1 MAAHPVPDWLIQFLM
16 KTFQA
21 KRKACLWNDREAS
34 TANIVD
40 QHDLIVYCAPRLP
53 LVEIWRMSSRATI
66 LGYYQN
72 VISVKRLEKQFATDN
87 FDVKGTVVTSRKS

>member
-1 MAAHPVPDWLIQFLM
+1 M
-16 KTFQA
+16 KAFQA
-21 KRKACLWNDREAS
+21 KRKACLCNEREALM
-34 TANIVD
+34 ANIVD

>member
-1 MAAHPVPDWLIQFLM
+1 M
-16 KTFQA
+16 KAFQA
-21 KRKACLWNDREAS
+21 KRKACLWNEREALM
-34 TANIVD
+34 ANIVD
-40 QHDLIVYCAPRLP
+40 HHDLFVYCASRLP
-53 LVEIWRMSSRATI
+53 LVEIWRMSSRATR